1 MEIINTLV
9 NRSIYHVA
17 DHWMRRASYFS
28 DHGLAFPSCE
38 LLLQVKP
45 PSEVHHPPR
54 INLPP
59 NCTQSLRIG
68 SSIQILNRGIGDG
81 VVRIQ
86 RGARVVDPFSD
97 RHPSQPVD
105 RVAHGFVPE
114 GVIFGIAPGEVQ
126 IELGSGVS
134 ANVMVCGVKGLY
146 GG

>member
-1 MEIINTLV
+1 MRHASCVSEIG
-9 NRSIYHVA
+9 
-17 DHWMRRASYFS
+17 F
-28 DHGLAFPSCE
+28 AFPSCE
-38 LLLQVKP
+38 IFLQIKT
-45 PSEVHHPPR
+45 PSKVHNPPR
-54 INLPP
+54 VNLPP

-134 ANVMVCGVKGLY
+134 ANVMLCGVKGLY